1 MLYFLWGF
9 TLSCF
14 QGYLPNSNLAVE
26 AMLATA
32 SLGAIWSSTSP
43 DFGVTVS
50 LNMFVHVYS
59 GICPNLGVCNE
70 DLCTRVIVCHRAC
83 KKIFWVCCFFLLQGV
98 LDRFTQIKPKVIFS
112 VEAVQY
118 NGRKHDH
125 LTKLRSV
132 VEGLPDLTRVV
143 IQPFCCEGLSVD
155 ISSVP
160 KRYA

>member
-1 MLYFLWGF
+1 MSV
-9 TLSCF
+9 TE
-14 QGYLPNSNLAVE
+14 LARRF
-26 AMLATA
+26 
-32 SLGAIWSSTSP
+32 
-43 DFGVTVS
+43 FGCVVF
-50 LNMFVHVYS
+50 FV
-59 GICPNLGVCNE
+59 
-70 DLCTRVIVCHRAC
+70 
-83 KKIFWVCCFFLLQGV
+83 FFLLQGV

-160 KRYA
+160 KRYIYMRSNVSVQVVFFLPFEIDPCCPLPD